1 MKKNIL
7 ILLIFLISQ
16 STLISQNAIEK
27 KVFTDQLVN
36 YGKPD
41 SVNVDPDVIR
51 LQGGRV
57 VLKEVTVPVFS
68 EGTDVNLKLI
78 LKSNGDKWDKS
89 GSCFVITNPE
99 QISIIDAAKGDSK
112 FPEASYMSEKHGG
125 VLATDNYKP
134 VVELLRFMTPFG
146 VGHYSDDKVKHRKPV
161 YIPKWEKEVVWNQD
175 ISHLETI
182 TTGTFYI
189 GVFIDCWV
197 KQGYKINL
205 SLSYSG
211 RPKKQQNVMKFSDNI

>member
-68 EGTDVNLKLI
+68 EGTDVNLGKYLGI
-78 LKSNGDKWDKS
+78 K
-89 GSCFVITNPE
+89 
-99 QISIIDAAKGDSK
+99 
-112 FPEASYMSEKHGG
+112 
-125 VLATDNYKP
+125 
-134 VVELLRFMTPFG
+134 
-146 VGHYSDDKVKHRKPV
+146 
-161 YIPKWEKEVVWNQD
+161 
-175 ISHLETI
+175 
-182 TTGTFYI
+182 
-189 GVFIDCWV
+189 
-197 KQGYKINL
+197 
-205 SLSYSG
+205 
-211 RPKKQQNVMKFSDNI
+211 